1 MKIRSILPLFLSA
14 LLAACASA
22 PPAAS
27 PAPTDSPAPA
37 ASPAPTAQ
45 ASPQAQ
51 PSPEP
56 AASAAPQAE
65 PAPSPDAA
73 ASPKP
78 TPPPKAFKP
87 FVKQLQV
94 TYSDGVVSGVNS
106 YVYDGLGRLVSD
118 TERNGSDVTVGQRTW
133 TYKDDGSIEI
143 ATFDGNRKIK
153 TKTRQTWS
161 GGLLMREDILND
173 KEEVQTSSE
182 YRYNANGQKVSWVI
196 QGKTTPQTAS
206 EYTWTGDR
214 LTQVTVFDAARAIIK
229 SYKRS
234 YSAAGN
240 IASEDEFDGKGALI
254 RRTVYTWNG
263 DLLAREEV
271 RTAQDAVQKA
281 TTYSY
286 DQRGLLVKTELYNR
300 KGDLI
305 EIQNRAWTDLEIT
318 LPNK

>member
-1 MKIRSILPLFLSA
+1 MKIRPILPLFLTA

-22 PPAAS
+22 PPASS
-27 PAPTDSPAPA
+27 PAPDSP
-37 ASPAPTAQ
+37 PAPSAQ
-45 ASPQAQ
+45 ASPQVQ

-56 AASAAPQAE
+56 AKSAAPQAE
-65 PAPSPDAA
+65 PAPSPAA

-78 TPPPKAFKP
+78 TPPSKVLKP
-87 FVKQLQV
+87 FVKHLQV

-106 YVYDGLGRLVSD
+106 YEYDGLGRLVSD
-118 TERNGSDVTVGQRTW
+118 TERNGSDVTVGIRTW
-133 TYKDDGSIEI
+133 TYKDDGTIEI

-206 EYTWTGDR
+206 EYTWTGER
-214 LTQVTVFDAARAIIK
+214 LTQVTVFDAARAVIK

-240 IASEDEFDGKGALI
+240 IASEDEFDGKGVLI

-263 DLLAREEV
+263 DSLAREEV
-271 RTAQDAVQKA
+271 RTAQDAIQKA
-281 TTYSY
+281 SAYSY

-305 EIQNRAWTDLEIT
+305 EIQNRSWTDLEIT